1 MNLIQIIYLFFC
13 TFPGPSMGTFTGTRK
28 ELEMDETFYGRTL
41 NWILGK
47 DVLQKESCFA
57 LNFGCK
63 RELPFPQF
71 PMTVDTNLALNLP
84 KVTWYVDPK
93 TEYPGAIA
101 GPPPGL
107 HQSKCFLVF
116 IGGKYLHQLGEVM
129 EKVKAVGVAVRN

>member
-1 MNLIQIIYLFFC
+1 
-13 TFPGPSMGTFTGTRK
+13 MGTFTGTRK

-57 LNFGCK
+57 LNFGFK
-63 RELPFPQF
+63 GELPFPQF

-116 IGGKYLHQLGEVM
+116 IGGKYLHQLGKVM

>member
-1 MNLIQIIYLFFC
+1 MNLIQIIYLYFC

-57 LNFGCK
+57 LNFGFK
-63 RELPFPQF
+63 GELPFPQF